1 MAATT
6 LTLITAFLVL
16 TSAPLEAM
24 DVDASIVPSLPK
36 LPALRNPEKTAPIA
50 RDLAALKKHSRIR
63 TKPLYAFGATAAKTL
78 EEAIN
83 LGFLKNEHPYKPN
96 TALIS
101 HFEVGH
107 CVIVPRSDQR
117 FSYGVVTEVIGQNMV
132 EVACG
137 ADRHNQK
144 GYAMKIIS
152 TNKIFLLPEWLNH
165 SKRDTTTVANYTR
178 SIKQAA
184 PLPEGLKEEE
194 SYERLPV
201 ASSENVLISA
211 QNTHKK

>member
-1 MAATT
+1 MAVTT
-6 LTLITAFLVL
+6 LTLITALLLL
-16 TSAPLEAM
+16 TSTPTDAINVE
-24 DVDASIVPSLPK
+24 ASIVPALPK
-36 LPALRNPEKTAPIA
+36 TPSLRNPEKAAPIA
-50 RDLAALKKHSRIR
+50 RDLAALKKHSHVR
-63 TKPLYAFGATAAKTL
+63 TKPIYAFGATAAQTL

-137 ADRHNQK
+137 ADRHNQN
-144 GYAMKIIS
+144 GYAMKIIA
-152 TNKIFLLPEWLNH
+152 TNKLFLLPEWLNH
-165 SKRDTTTVANYTR
+165 TKRDTTTVANYTR
-178 SIKQAA
+178 SMKQAA

-201 ASSENVLISA
+201 VSSENVLISA
-211 QNTHKK
+211 QNTLKK

>member
-6 LTLITAFLVL
+6 LTLITALFLL
-16 TSAPLEAM
+16 TSAPTKAM
-24 DVDASIVPSLPK
+24 DVDASTLPVLPELPS
-36 LPALRNPEKTAPIA
+36 LRNPEKTAPIA
-50 RDLAALKKHSRIR
+50 RDLAALRKHSTVR
-63 TKPLYAFGATAAKTL
+63 TKPLYAFGATAAQTL
-78 EEAIN
+78 EEAID

-117 FSYGVVTEVIGQNMV
+117 FSYGVVTEVVGPDMV

-137 ADRHNQK
+137 ADKHNQH
-144 GYAMKIIS
+144 GYFMKIIA
-152 TNKIFLLPEWLNH
+152 TNKLFLLPEWLNH
-165 SKRDTTTVANYTR
+165 TKRDTTTVTNFKR
-178 SIKQAA
+178 SMKEAA

-194 SYERLPV
+194 SYERLPAV
-201 ASSENVLISA
+201 LAKNTLKNSAS
-211 QNTHKK
+211 